1 MMTTIAPRECID
13 IEDWGELEYGEA
25 WQRQEAF
32 LAAQLQR
39 KRDWHLLP
47 EQERSAQP
55 ATGHRLFLCSHPPV
69 YTLGKNGAME
79 HLLLNDA
86 LLQQLGVSFYR
97 TNRGGDITYHGP
109 GQIVGYPML
118 DLEKLFTDLGRYMR
132 SLEEVI
138 IRTVAHYGIEAARL
152 PGATGVWLEP
162 DSPGRARKI
171 CAMGVRCSRWLTMHG
186 FALNA
191 NTDLS
196 YFGHIVPCGISDK
209 SVTSIRQETGLAVD
223 EEALKHVL
231 IEEFLGVFGMAQTQ
245 LAMPQDFHLEA
256 VSPGR

>member
-1 MMTTIAPRECID
+1 MRQR
-13 IEDWGELEYGEA
+13 IEIMDWGLVEYGEA

-32 LAAQLQR
+32 LATQLQL
-39 KRDWHLLP
+39 KRDWNLADASTRTP
-47 EQERSAQP
+47 QP
-55 ATGHRLFLCSHPPV
+55 PTQHRLFLCGHPPV
-69 YTLGKNGAME
+69 YTLGKSGLME

-86 LLQQLGVSFYR
+86 RLNQLGVSFYK

-118 DLEKLFTDLGRYMR
+118 DLEKFFTDLGRYMR

-138 IRTVAHYGIEAARL
+138 IRTLAPYGIVAGRL

-162 DSPGRARKI
+162 ENPGRARKI

-196 YFGHIVPCGISDK
+196 YFSHIVPCGISDK
-209 SVTSIRQETGLAVD
+209 GVSSIQQELGREVD
-223 EEALKHVL
+223 EAELKQRL
-231 IEEFLGVFGMAQTQ
+231 IQEFLQVF
-245 LAMPQDFHLEA
+245 EA
-256 VSPGR
+256 ESA

>member
-1 MMTTIAPRECID
+1 MTTSSIRQSIR
-13 IEDWGELEYGEA
+13 IQDWGLIEYGEA

-32 LAAQLQR
+32 LAEQLQL
-39 KRDWHLLP
+39 KKDWNLADENSRP
-47 EQERSAQP
+47 AQP
-55 ATGHRLFLCSHPPV
+55 STQHRLFLCGHPHV
-69 YTLGKNGAME
+69 FTLGKSGLME

-86 LLQQLGVSFYR
+86 RLSQLGVSFYK

-118 DLEKLFTDLGRYMR
+118 DLEKFFTDLGRYMR
-132 SLEEVI
+132 ALEEVI
-138 IRTVAHYGIEAARL
+138 IRTVSHFGIEAGRL

-162 DSPGRARKI
+162 DNPQRARKI

-209 SVTSIRQETGLAVD
+209 GVTSIQQETGRPV
-223 EEALKHVL
+223 EETALKQIL
-231 IEEFLGVFGMAQTQ
+231 IREFLQVF
-245 LAMPQDFHLEA
+245 EA
-256 VSPGR
+256 EAA